1 MTTNEIKRCVVFDM
15 DGTLAN
21 TAKITVPACI
31 NAAREYGITPPTDSA
46 VMATIGIGGLDFYR
60 KLFPD
65 VDEAALP
72 ALGKR
77 TSELEKEK
85 SRELGVDL
93 LFPEVAQLLHRLNKE
108 GIALAIASTG
118 NTAHV
123 DNVLTVTGIKHL
135 FAEIKCNTNDK
146 AGQLKALKEIFKGYD
161 MWMVGDKPKDSDA
174 ARANNIPSIGVG
186 YGFSTAAELA
196 GFDAVAGSV
205 AEIYTILG
213 VYND

>member
-1 MTTNEIKRCVVFDM
+1 MTTSEMKRCVVFDM

-21 TAKITVPACI
+21 TTKITVPACI

-46 VMATIGIGGLDFYR
+46 VMAAIGIGGHDFYR

-72 ALGKR
+72 ALAGR
-77 TSELEKEK
+77 IFELEKEK
-85 SRELGVDL
+85 SRELGADL
-93 LFPEVAQLLHRLNKE
+93 LFPEVAGLLASLAQQ
-108 GIALAIASTG
+108 GIAMAIASTG
-118 NTAHV
+118 DIAHV
-123 DNVLTVTGIKHL
+123 DNVLTVTCIKHL

-146 AGQLKALKEIFKGYD
+146 TGQLKALKEIFKGYD

-174 ARANNIPSIGVG
+174 ARANGIPSIGVG

-196 GFDAVAGSV
+196 GFDTVANSV
-205 AEIYTILG
+205 TEIYIILG
-213 VYND
+213 VCND